1 MLCEVKLTGIPAP
14 GDSPR
19 ADLNPFCRAVSIQVG
34 RATPEVDMKF
44 AGFGVLLIGLGA
56 LGVRVDAHATGRL
69 ADVQIIDRDTG
80 SVLPM
85 YRSHGE
91 CWVAGRPGARY
102 SIMIQNRRGERVLA
116 VTAVD
121 GINVISGET
130 GAWGQSGYVFSPGE
144 SYEIA
149 GWRKSDAEIAAFNFT
164 AAGNSYAERTGRPA
178 NVGVIGVALFLERPP
193 RIQSYAPLDR
203 RSEESSYP
211 RSRAEGAAADSAARA
226 APQSPGEASASAPK
240 LEQARPSTPSNMT
253 NMAQAQ
259 KLGTGHGPREASYVQ
274 TTTFDR
280 LSSTPNE
287 VIKIRYDSF
296 ENLVA
301 MGVVPSRP
309 WQSAPNPF
317 PDSAM
322 PRYVPDPP
330 GG

>member
-1 MLCEVKLTGIPAP
+1 MKCTGI
-14 GDSPR
+14 
-19 ADLNPFCRAVSIQVG
+19 
-34 RATPEVDMKF
+34 
-44 AGFGVLLIGLGA
+44 GVFLIGLGV
-56 LGVRVDAHATGRL
+56 LGVRIDAHAAGRL

-80 SVLPM
+80 SMLPT
-85 YRSHGE
+85 YRSRGE
-91 CWVAGRPGARY
+91 YWVAGRPGARY
-102 SIMIQNRRGERVLA
+102 SIMIQNHRGERILA

-149 GWRKSDAEIAAFNFT
+149 GWRKSNAEIAAFNFT

-178 NVGVIGVALFLERPP
+178 NVGVIGVALFLERPARVP
-193 RIQSYAPLDR
+193 SYQAFDR
-203 RSEESSYP
+203 RSEESGYP
-211 RSRAEGAAADSAARA
+211 QNRFQGGSDSAARA
-226 APQSPGEASASAPK
+226 APSPGEAASTGPK
-240 LEQARPSTPSNMT
+240 LEEVLPYASVSKLAAAP
-253 NMAQAQ
+253 
-259 KLGTGHGPREASYVQ
+259 KLGTGHGARETSYVQ
-274 TTTFDR
+274 DTTFDR

-287 VIKIRYDSF
+287 VIKIRYDSY

-317 PDSAM
+317 PDSAA

>member
-1 MLCEVKLTGIPAP
+1 
-14 GDSPR
+14 
-19 ADLNPFCRAVSIQVG
+19 
-34 RATPEVDMKF
+34 MKF
-44 AGFGVLLIGLGA
+44 AGIGVLLIGLGV
-56 LGVRVDAHATGRL
+56 LGARVDAHASGRL

-80 SVLPM
+80 SMLPM

-91 CWVAGRPGARY
+91 YWVAGRPGARY
-102 SIMIQNRRGERVLA
+102 SIMIQNRRGERLLA

-149 GWRKSDAEIAAFNFT
+149 GWRKSNAEIAAFNFT
-164 AAGNSYAERTGRPA
+164 AAANSYAERTGRPA

-193 RIQSYAPLDR
+193 RIQSYAPLDH
-203 RSEESSYP
+203 RSEESGYAQN
-211 RSRAEGAAADSAARA
+211 RIQAGAADSAARA
-226 APQSPGEASASAPK
+226 APPSSREAAASAPK
-240 LEQARPSTPSNMT
+240 LEEVKPSTSN
-253 NMAQAQ
+253 NIANAAPAP
-259 KLGTGHGPREASYVQ
+259 KLGTGHGARETSYVQ
-274 TTTFDR
+274 DTTFDR

-317 PDSAM
+317 PESAM

>member
-1 MLCEVKLTGIPAP
+1 M
-14 GDSPR
+14 
-19 ADLNPFCRAVSIQVG
+19 
-34 RATPEVDMKF
+34 DMKRV
-44 AGFGVLLIGLGA
+44 GFGILLIGLGV
-56 LGVRVDAHATGRL
+56 LGVRTDALAAGRL

-85 YRSHGE
+85 YRSRGE

-102 SIMIQNRRGERVLA
+102 SIMIQNRRGERLLA

-121 GINVISGET
+121 GINVINGET

-149 GWRKSDAEIAAFNFT
+149 GWRKSNAEIAAFNFT

-178 NVGVIGVALFLERPP
+178 NVGVIGVALFLERPARVP
-193 RIQSYAPLDR
+193 SYEALDR
-203 RSEESSYP
+203 PSEGSGYAQN
-211 RSRAEGAAADSAARA
+211 RIDGAAADSPARA
-226 APQSPGEASASAPK
+226 APPSPSPAAAAPK
-240 LEQARPSTPSNMT
+240 LEAVKPYASLSN
-253 NMAQAQ
+253 AVPAP
-259 KLGTGHGPREASYVQ
+259 KLGTGHGPRETSYVRD
-274 TTTFDR
+274 TTFDR

-287 VIKIRYDSF
+287 IIKIRYDSY

-309 WQSAPNPF
+309 GQAAPNPF
-317 PDSAM
+317 PDSAL